1 MNMSGQRRV
10 RVVIDEKGGF
20 SFEALEGFA
29 GESCVAQTREIE
41 IALGGV
47 EISEGKT
54 DAYYDG
60 IDDNDVMIKL

>member
-1 MNMSGQRRV
+1 MSGQKRV
-10 RVVIDEKGGF
+10 RVTIDAKGDF
-20 SFEALEGFA
+20 QFEALEGFQ

-47 EISEGKT
+47 ETGEGKT
-54 DAYYDG
+54 AAYYDG